1 MVLFPAPDR
10 NHRLF
15 LVLILIVLVAH
26 YVFPWN
32 RKAALP
38 AHQPGFRAVGDD
50 KFLTSGHCKVKNH
63 SERPAVHVAVY
74 NCPDDGVT
82 KRNDVP
88 WIRDLVCNSG
98 LSLTSFAHL
107 HDDEVCGYSTDIAI
121 ACHRISK
128 ALHACGG
135 TYYAGSKKVSYL
147 PGFETLSTKTGL
159 CTTTNKASV
168 TRKVDFDVTP
178 RCLVWEGNQ
187 STADMFA
194 LSNKEGRDS
203 WWVAKTNSLCC
214 GMGIS
219 FLTTSDLDLLPSL
232 HIL

>member
-1 MVLFPAPDR
+1 M
-10 NHRLF
+10 
-15 LVLILIVLVAH
+15 
-26 YVFPWN
+26 
-32 RKAALP
+32 
-38 AHQPGFRAVGDD
+38 
-50 KFLTSGHCKVKNH
+50 
-63 SERPAVHVAVY
+63 
-74 NCPDDGVT
+74 
-82 KRNDVP
+82 
-88 WIRDLVCNSG
+88 
-98 LSLTSFAHL
+98 
-107 HDDEVCGYSTDIAI
+107 
-121 ACHRISK
+121 
-128 ALHACGG
+128 HACGG

-147 PGFETLSTKTGL
+147 PGFEALSTKTGL

-187 STADMFA
+187 SKADMFA

-232 HIL
+232 NVDLVQKAVMDTPTYKGRSVSHRHFFVVSSLDPPRSLHVQRRLFRCKFTT